1 MNLFGIGLTEL
12 LVVVVISF
20 IVLGPSKSMDMIKN
34 ITKTLRQLRKA
45 WEDVKSTV
53 DDVVDE
59 TKFNFDYV
67 EKMLNVESEKKEDKS
82 PDG

>member
-1 MNLFGIGLTEL
+1 MNLFGIGLTER

-67 EKMLNVESEKKEDKS
+67 DKMLNVESEKKEDKN

>member
-12 LVVVVISF
+12 LVEVVISF

-67 EKMLNVESEKKEDKS
+67 DKMLNVESEKKEDKN

>member
-12 LVVVVISF
+12 LVGVVISF

-67 EKMLNVESEKKEDKS
+67 DKMSNVESEKKEDKN

>member
-12 LVVVVISF
+12 LAVVVISF

-67 EKMLNVESEKKEDKS
+67 DKMLNVESEKKEDKN

>member
-1 MNLFGIGLTEL
+1 MNLVGIGLTEL

-67 EKMLNVESEKKEDKS
+67 DKMLNVESEKKEDKN

>member
-12 LVVVVISF
+12 LVVVVISL

-67 EKMLNVESEKKEDKS
+67 DKMLNVESEKKEDKN

>member
-1 MNLFGIGLTEL
+1 
-12 LVVVVISF
+12 
-20 IVLGPSKSMDMIKN
+20 MIKN

-67 EKMLNVESEKKEDKS
+67 DKMLNVESEKKEDKN

>member
-12 LVVVVISF
+12 LGVVVISF

-67 EKMLNVESEKKEDKS
+67 DKMLNVESEKKEDKN

>member
-20 IVLGPSKSMDMIKN
+20 VVLGPSKSMDMIKDLAK
-34 ITKTLRQLRKA
+34 ILRQLRKA
-45 WEDVKSTV
+45 WEDVKATV
-53 DDVVDE
+53 DDAVDD

-67 EKMLNVESEKKEDKS
+67 ERMLDAESEKHDDKGS
-82 PDG
+82 ND

>member
-1 MNLFGIGLTEL
+1 MNLFGIGLTEF

-20 IVLGPSKSMDMIKN
+20 IVVGPSKSMDMIKN

-67 EKMLNVESEKKEDKS
+67 DKMLNAESEKKEDKN